1 MGESLQRGWG
11 ILGRAQ
17 HVVSRPVQL
26 DQIQAGKALSTGLGE
41 KFPLC
46 PEGNREPWKVI
57 EQEWGLTK
65 AASEDLSPALF
76 PWRDHT
82 EGRNLD
88 QKSSQTEA
96 ARVKC
101 HRGRAFSS
109 EA

>member
-1 MGESLQRGWG
+1 MGQGLQGRWG

-17 HVVSRPVQL
+17 QVVSRPVQL

-65 AASEDLSPALF
+65 AVSEDLSPALF
-76 PWRDHT
+76 PWRDHI
-82 EGRNLD
+82 EGRNLER
-88 QKSSQTEA
+88 KSSQREA
-96 ARVKC
+96 VKGQMSQ
-101 HRGRAFSS
+101 RKSF
-109 EA
+109 